1 VGNSRG
7 RHRAKRTR
15 TVIPVAG
22 ATGIAAAAGAAVLGL
37 TPSLTAS
44 PQLTATVWYLR
55 GTEIGDNP
63 TDPQYEGFIDRMMT
77 GAVVGPTSPKE
88 KVDYPASFFPV
99 TEGYLTA
106 KTFDASVGEGLAN
119 LNDENVTD
127 GDVIFGFSQGAVVA
141 SEYKGQHPEQTGVT
155 YVLVENP
162 DRPNGGILERFDGLS
177 IPILGVTANGATPNT
192 GPTGAKTVD
201 ISRQYDGWSDF
212 PAYPLNFVADANA
225 IAGIYYLHG
234 KTQSADEVSGDE
246 LAPLKAQAE
255 LLGHNTI
262 YYQNDTK
269 TNTEYYLIPTDRLPL
284 LMPFT
289 GIVPDP
295 ILDAADAPLR
305 AVVELG
311 YDRSDYGKPT
321 TAGIAP
327 AVNPVTVA
335 TQLTDATA
343 QGART
348 GLGESG
354 VSTPNILSDNTSRA
368 GSSATLT
375 NLSAGRH
382 AAPVGNSRTPEAKL
396 PTFAANP
403 RKPGEANK
411 PTTASANPLSP
422 KSLADN
428 VSHALGIKKDK
439 PKDTPGADN
448 AG

>member
-1 VGNSRG
+1 M
-7 RHRAKRTR
+7 AD
-15 TVIPVAG
+15 
-22 ATGIAAAAGAAVLGL
+22 
-37 TPSLTAS
+37 
-44 PQLTATVWYLR
+44 PQPHVWYLR
-55 GTEIGDNP
+55 GTDIGDNP
-63 TDPQYEGFIDRMMT
+63 TDLEYEAFIGRMLD
-77 GAVVGPTSPKE
+77 GADVTAPGSPA

-99 TEGYLTA
+99 SSGYLNDP
-106 KTFDASVGEGLAN
+106 TFDASVGEGLAH
-119 LNDENVTD
+119 LEGSDVKT

-141 SEYKGQHPEQTGVT
+141 SEYKGKYPGKDVT

-162 DRPNGGILERFDGLS
+162 DRPNGGVLERFEGLS
-177 IPILGVTANGATPNT
+177 IPLLGVSFNGATPNT

-212 PAYPLNFVADANA
+212 PAYPLNFLADANA

-262 YYQNDTK
+262 YYQNDTA

-284 LMPFT
+284 LMPFE

-305 AVVELG
+305 AIVELG

-327 AVNPVTVA
+327 AVNPLTVA
-335 TQLTDATA
+335 TQLTDATV
-343 QGART
+343 QGVNT
-348 GLGESG
+348 GLTESG
-354 VSTPNILSDNTSRA
+354 VSTPNILSANNSQPN
-368 GSSATLT
+368 SAASLT

-382 AAPVGNSRTPEAKL
+382 AAPTVDSRTPEVKL
-396 PTFAANP
+396 PTFAAHTP
-403 RKPGEANK
+403 KPLSTAPK
-411 PTTASANPLSP
+411 PPTSAGNPLSP
-422 KSLADN
+422 KHLADN
-428 VSHALGIKKDK
+428 ISHALGLK
-439 PKDTPGADN
+439 KDTPKDEPSGTN

>member
-1 VGNSRG
+1 
-7 RHRAKRTR
+7 
-15 TVIPVAG
+15 VIPVAG
-22 ATGIAAAAGAAVLGL
+22 ATGIAAAAGAAVMGL
-37 TPSLTAS
+37 TPSLSVS
-44 PQLTATVWYLR
+44 PQLTAEGTVWYLR

-63 TDPQYEGFIDRMMT
+63 TDPQYEDFIDRMMT
-77 GAVVGPTSPKE
+77 GAVVGPTSTKE

-99 TEGYLTA
+99 SSGYINDP
-106 KTFDASVGEGLAN
+106 TFDASVGEGLAN
-119 LNDENVTD
+119 LNDENVKD

-141 SEYKGQHPEQTGVT
+141 SKYKGEHQSPEDPKVT

-162 DRPNGGILERFDGLS
+162 NRPNGGILERFNGVS
-177 IPILGVTANGATPNT
+177 IPILGVTANGATPN
-192 GPTGAKTVD
+192 TGAKTVD

-234 KTQSADEVSGDE
+234 KTQSEVSAQDLE
-246 LAPLKAQAE
+246 DAKAA
-255 LLGHNTI
+255 GGI

-327 AVNPVTVA
+327 AVNPLTVA
-335 TQLTDATA
+335 TQLTGATA
-343 QGART
+343 QGAKT

-354 VSTPNILSDNTSRA
+354 ASTPNVLSANTSRTS
-368 GSSATLT
+368 SSATLT

-382 AAPVGNSRTPEAKL
+382 AASVGDSRTPELKL
-396 PTFAANP
+396 PTLATNP
-403 RKPGEANK
+403 KKPGTATK
-411 PTTASANPLSP
+411 PTTATANPLSP

-439 PKDTPGADN
+439 LKDAPGADN

>member
-1 VGNSRG
+1 M
-7 RHRAKRTR
+7 
-15 TVIPVAG
+15 PVAG
-22 ATGIAAAAGAAVLGL
+22 ATGIAAAAGAAVMGL
-37 TPSLTAS
+37 TPSLSVS
-44 PQLTATVWYLR
+44 PQLTAEGTVWYLR

-63 TDPQYEGFIDRMMT
+63 TDPQYEDFIDRMMT
-77 GAVVGPTSPKE
+77 GADVGPTSPKE

-99 TEGYLTA
+99 SSGYINDP
-106 KTFDASVGEGLAN
+106 TFDASVGEGLAN
-119 LNDENVTD
+119 LNDENVTK

-141 SEYKGQHPEQTGVT
+141 SEYKRQHPNADVT

-162 DRPNGGILERFDGLS
+162 DRPNGGILERFEGLS

-234 KTQSADEVSGDE
+234 KTQSEVTPEQLAAAKASG
-246 LAPLKAQAE
+246 
-255 LLGHNTI
+255 NTI

-289 GIVPDP
+289 GIVPEP

-335 TQLTDATA
+335 TQLTDATV
-343 QGART
+343 QGAKT

-354 VSTPNILSDNTSRA
+354 VSTPNVLSANTSRA
-368 GSSATLT
+368 GSSAAVT
-375 NLSAGRH
+375 NLSAGGH
-382 AAPVGNSRTPEAKL
+382 AAPVGGSRAPELKL
-396 PTFAANP
+396 PTFASNP
-403 RKPGEANK
+403 TKPGAVAK
-411 PTTASANPLSP
+411 PTTVAANPLSP

-428 VSHALGIKKDK
+428 VSHAFGIKKDK
-439 PKDTPGADN
+439 PKDAPDADN

>member
-15 TVIPVAG
+15 KVIPVAG
-22 ATGIAAAAGAAVLGL
+22 ATGIAAAAGAAVMGL
-37 TPSLTAS
+37 TPSLSVS
-44 PQLTATVWYLR
+44 PQLTAEGTVWYLR
-55 GTEIGDNP
+55 GTAIGDNP
-63 TDPQYEGFIDRMMT
+63 TDPQYEDFIDRMMT
-77 GAVVGPTSPKE
+77 GAVVAPTSPKE

-99 TEGYLTA
+99 SSGYINDP
-106 KTFDASVGEGLAN
+106 TFDASVGEGLAH
-119 LNDENVTD
+119 LEDEDIQD

-141 SEYKGQHPEQTGVT
+141 SEYKRDNPDKQVT

-162 DRPNGGILERFDGLS
+162 DRPNGGILERFNGLS
-177 IPILGVTANGATPNT
+177 IPILGVTANGATPPNQADDED
-192 GPTGAKTVD
+192 GPTIVD

-234 KTQSADEVSGDE
+234 KTQSEVTPEQLAAAKASG
-246 LAPLKAQAE
+246 
-255 LLGHNTI
+255 NSI
-262 YYQNDTK
+262 YYQHDEATK
-269 TNTEYYLIPTDRLPL
+269 TTYYLIPTDRLPL

-289 GIVPDP
+289 GIVPEP

-321 TAGIAP
+321 TAGIVP
-327 AVNPVTVA
+327 SVNPVTVA

-343 QGART
+343 QGAKT
-348 GLGESG
+348 GLDESG
-354 VSTPNILSDNTSRA
+354 ASAPNMLSANTSRA
-368 GSSATLT
+368 SSSATLT

-382 AAPVGNSRTPEAKL
+382 AASVGSSRTPELKL
-396 PTFAANP
+396 PTFGTNAT
-403 RKPGEANK
+403 KPGATTK
-411 PTTASANPLSP
+411 PATTATSPLSP

-439 PKDTPGADN
+439 PKDAPGADD

>member
-1 VGNSRG
+1 MGNSGG

-15 TVIPVAG
+15 KVLPVAG
-22 ATGIAAAAGAAVLGL
+22 ATGIAAAAGAAVMGL
-37 TPSLTAS
+37 TPSLSVS

-63 TDPQYEGFIDRMMT
+63 SDEDYVDFVDRMVA
-77 GAVVGPTSPKE
+77 GAGVADPVPQKK

-99 TEGYLTA
+99 SSGYLNDP
-106 KTFDASVGEGLAN
+106 TFDASVGEGLAN
-119 LNDENVTD
+119 LNDENVTN

-141 SEYKGQHPEQTGVT
+141 SEYKAQHPGQTGVT

-162 DRPNGGILERFDGLS
+162 DRPNGGILERFEGLS

-192 GPTGAKTVD
+192 GPAGAKTID

-212 PAYPLNFVADANA
+212 PAYPLNVVADANA

-234 KTQSADEVSGDE
+234 KTQSEVSEQDVKDAKTVG
-246 LAPLKAQAE
+246 
-255 LLGHNTI
+255 GI

-321 TAGIAP
+321 TAGIVP

-335 TQLTDATA
+335 TQLADATV
-343 QGART
+343 QGAKT
-348 GLGESG
+348 GVGESG
-354 VSTPNILSDNTSRA
+354 VSTPNILAANTSRI
-368 GSSATLT
+368 SSSTTQT

-382 AAPVGNSRTPEAKL
+382 AAPVGNSPEVKL
-396 PTFAANP
+396 PTFGTNSS
-403 RKPGEANK
+403 KPGATTK
-411 PTTASANPLSP
+411 PTTVTANPLSP

-439 PKDTPGADN
+439 PKDAPGADGAN
-448 AG
+448 

>member
-15 TVIPVAG
+15 KVIPVAG
-22 ATGIAAAAGAAVLGL
+22 VTGIAAAAGAAVMGL
-37 TPSLTAS
+37 TPSLSVS
-44 PQLTATVWYLR
+44 PQLTAEGTVWYLR

-63 TDPQYEGFIDRMMT
+63 SDPQYEDFIDRMMT
-77 GAVVGPTSPKE
+77 GAVVGPTSPKQ

-99 TEGYLTA
+99 SSGYINDP
-106 KTFDASVGEGLAN
+106 TFDASVGEGLAN
-119 LNDENVTD
+119 LEGKDVET

-141 SEYKGQHPEQTGVT
+141 SEYKREHPDANVT

-162 DRPNGGILERFDGLS
+162 DRPNGGILERFKGLS
-177 IPILGVTANGATPNT
+177 IPILGVTANGATPPNQANDVD
-192 GPTGAKTVD
+192 GPTIVD

-212 PAYPLNFVADANA
+212 PAYPLNVVADANA

-234 KTQSADEVSGDE
+234 KTQSEVDQGD
-246 LAPLKAQAE
+246 LDAAE
-255 LLGHNTI
+255 AAGGI
-262 YYQNDTK
+262 YYQHDEATK
-269 TNTEYYLIPTDRLPL
+269 TTYYLIATDRLPL

-289 GIVPDP
+289 GIVPEP

-343 QGART
+343 QGAKT
-348 GLGESG
+348 GLDESG
-354 VSTPNILSDNTSRA
+354 VSTPNILPANTSRA
-368 GSSATLT
+368 SSSATLT

-382 AAPVGNSRTPEAKL
+382 AAPVGDSRTTELKL

-403 RKPGEANK
+403 TKLGAVTK

-439 PKDTPGADN
+439 PKDTSGADN